1 VQQAFEAMT
10 ENSVAPFTRRHIVA
24 LFAALPLA
32 ACGGGPAPST
42 FDLTAPRQGLRQTG
56 NNRSVIV
63 VAEPT
68 AVFALDSERIVI
80 RTSGGELTYLPKA
93 QWSDRLPRL
102 VQTRLIQTF
111 ENAGRVGVGRPVDK
125 LSGAYQLVLDIRA
138 FEVRE
143 ASRDAFVEIAGKLVR
158 GGAGSVAG
166 ARLFSASTAVS
177 AIEGAGVA
185 QALDQ
190 SLARVMA
197 DITAWVSSTA

>member
-1 VQQAFEAMT
+1 MP
-10 ENSVAPFTRRHIVA
+10 NPNIHLPSRRHA
-24 LFAALPLA
+24 LALLAALPVA

-42 FDLTAPRQGLRQTG
+42 FDLTAPRQGLRPTG
-56 NNRSVIV
+56 SSRSVIV

-80 RTSGGELTYLPKA
+80 RTSGGELTYLPRA

-111 ENAGRVGVGRPVDK
+111 ENAGRVGVGRPVDR
-125 LSGAYQLVLDIRA
+125 LSGAYQLILDIRA

-143 ASRDAFVEIAGKLVR
+143 ATRDAFVEIAVKLVR
-158 GGAGSVAG
+158 GGAGSVLG
-166 ARLFSASTAVS
+166 ARLFSASMAVS
-177 AIEGAGVA
+177 EIEGARVS

-190 SLARVMA
+190 SLCRVLA
-197 DITAWVSSTA
+197 DMTAWVNGTV